1 VPAHLTAPTVTG
13 LPSTQWATRMLASL
27 GCLGW
32 RTLPPP
38 SKKLHVVTGCSGTDA
53 PIVALAQ
60 IFGDTFKDCIHHTAS
75 AERSKVMRDWISAN
89 FDVPHIF
96 SDIADFNGPL
106 DDPCHLDL
114 YDTDLFI
121 AGFPC
126 TPFSVMNQSRFKRG
140 YDPFS
145 EAAARP
151 FFEIVK
157 LMKHPNPL
165 RRPKCLILEN
175 VPGANMKLPG
185 PDSDD
190 ESSSGTAQTPL
201 DFILN
206 GTVNGEHWG
215 LANQDHYICGW
226 CVLQA
231 SAQGLPQ
238 SRRRLYFLVFR
249 TDVMDRSMLDAA
261 LSMLTAT
268 SGQLPRGSLDDFL
281 NPSTLCIRGRSAG
294 SRHRAMQ
301 QHSTES
307 TGSNLATERCLPK
320 WVADHAAFRA
330 SRGLPPAS
338 SPDGRPFSSLLDADG
353 QHTLGLSLRCLDI
366 CDIVKLLHPD
376 RDDVIIDVSQSIAR
390 QSWRYHDRCQTCLA

>member
-1 VPAHLTAPTVTG
+1 
-13 LPSTQWATRMLASL
+13 
-27 GCLGW
+27 
-32 RTLPPP
+32 
-38 SKKLHVVTGCSGTDA
+38 VTGCSGTDA

-60 IFGDTFKDCIHHTAS
+60 IFGDTFKDCIRHTAS
-75 AERSKVMRDWISAN
+75 AERSKVMRDWIRAN
-89 FDVPHIF
+89 FDVPHVF
-96 SDIADFNGPL
+96 SDIAAFNGPL
-106 DDPCHLDL
+106 ESCHLD
-114 YDTDLFI
+114 DMDLFI

-126 TPFSVMNQSRFKRG
+126 TPFSVMNQSRFKPG
-140 YDPFS
+140 YNPFT

-157 LMKHPNPL
+157 LMKHPL

-175 VPGANMKLPG
+175 VPGANMKL

-226 CVLQA
+226 CMLHA

-238 SRRRLYFLVFR
+238 TRRRIYFLVFR
-249 TDVMDRSMLDAA
+249 TDVMDQSMLDAA

-268 SGQLPRGSLDDFL
+268 SGQLPLLPRGSLDDFL
-281 NPSTLCIRGRSAG
+281 NPSVSCIRERSAG
-294 SRHRAMQ
+294 SAAPTGSKRRPTQ
-301 QHSTES
+301 S

-320 WVADHAAFRA
+320 WVADHAAFRT
-330 SRGLPPAS
+330 SHCLPPAS
-338 SPDGRPFSSLLDADG
+338 SPDGRPFSSSLDADARR
-353 QHTLGLSLRCLDI
+353 TLGLSLRCLDI